1 MEKKA
6 TKNISHRLQII
17 DCTRFMASSLL
28 NLVSKIL
35 LIKSFMQTSRNDF
48 LLCTNSLTI
57 ISISWFHC
65 DEIGVSP
72 DEYMDDWE
80 KFNEL
85 LPGKEDF
92 YSHLN
97 MGDNR
102 WDYEHTKRGYK
113 NLEIKKWGEY
123 HYLYL
128 RRDTLLL
135 ADVFEIFRNMYFELR
150 FLTLP
155 E

>member
-17 DCTRFMASSLL
+17 DSIRFMARSLL

-35 LIKSFMQTSRNDF
+35 LIESFMQTSRNNF
-48 LLCTNSLTI
+48 LLCTNSLTM

-65 DEIGVSP
+65 CQIGVYP
-72 DEYMDDWE
+72 DEYMDDWK

-85 LPGKEDF
+85 LPGKDF

-97 MGDNR
+97 MGDYR
-102 WDYEHTKRGYK
+102 WD
-113 NLEIKKWGEY
+113 
-123 HYLYL
+123 
-128 RRDTLLL
+128 
-135 ADVFEIFRNMYFELR
+135 
-150 FLTLP
+150 
-155 E
+155 

>member
-35 LIKSFMQTSRNDF
+35 LIESFMQTSRNNF
-48 LLCTNSLTI
+48 LLCTNSLTM

-65 DEIGVSP
+65 CQIGVYP
-72 DEYMDDWE
+72 DEYMDDWK

-85 LPGKEDF
+85 LPGKDF

-97 MGDNR
+97 MGDYR
-102 WDYEHTKRGYK
+102 WD
-113 NLEIKKWGEY
+113 
-123 HYLYL
+123 
-128 RRDTLLL
+128 
-135 ADVFEIFRNMYFELR
+135 
-150 FLTLP
+150 
-155 E
+155 